1 MSKPTRR
8 PAQGIVLCM
17 LLPLAALAHPQAK
30 APLGAMA
37 EWEAHGRADGLARP
51 DTPCQDF
58 LAALGRK
65 PDSLQYLGCEQDDD
79 SYVKPMTAR
88 YSVRGAAA
96 AEVEAYL
103 RQRFDMPALVYVCC
117 GWGSEPH
124 AWRDGPD
131 GVRYEIGMGVESP
144 SFPREHWDRIP
155 SFDVTVGVLRQSP

>member
-1 MSKPTRR
+1 MSKPTRGR
-8 PAQGIVLCM
+8 TQGILLCM
-17 LLPLAALAHPQAK
+17 LLPLAAIAHSEVK

-37 EWEAHGRADGLARP
+37 EWEAHGRAEGLARP

-65 PDSLQYLGCEQDDD
+65 PDSLHYLGCDKDDD
-79 SYVKPMTAR
+79 SYLKPMTAR
-88 YSVRGAAA
+88 YAVSGAAA

-103 RQRFDMPALVYVCC
+103 RQRFDMPSLVYVCC

-124 AWRDGPD
+124 AWREGPD
-131 GVRYEIGMGVESP
+131 GVRYDIGMGVESP

-155 SFDVTVGVLRQSP
+155 SFGVTVGVIRQSP